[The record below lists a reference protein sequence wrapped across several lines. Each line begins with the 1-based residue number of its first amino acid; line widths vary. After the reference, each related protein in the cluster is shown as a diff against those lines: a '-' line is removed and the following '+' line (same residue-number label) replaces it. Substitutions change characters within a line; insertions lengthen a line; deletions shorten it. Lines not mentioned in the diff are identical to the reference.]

1 MKKFIFTFALIP
13 VLLSVIVW
21 AKDKNDRYLDFPEGY
36 EESFTHYHTMNRAG
50 KELVAKMY
58 ANDKALESLSEN
70 NKTGPGSVIVM
81 EVYKPL
87 FNEDGKP
94 LTDDNGIYRTDKLA
108 AIAVM
113 EKRDEWHP
121 DFPENELLGNWGF
134 TIFKTDMT
142 PTHKDNSS
150 DNVNC
155 VSCHT
160 PLKDTQDSLFT
171 YSELVE
177 HVRNNTE

>member
-1 MKKFIFTFALIP
+1 MKKIIFTFVSIS
-13 VLLSVIVW
+13 VLLTLIVF
-21 AKDKNDRYLDFPEGY
+21 AMDKKDRYLDFPEGY
-36 EESFTHYHTMNRAG
+36 EQSFTHYHTMNRAG

-58 ANDKALESLSEN
+58 ANDKAVDSLREN
-70 NKTGPGSVIVM
+70 KKTEAGSVIVM

-87 FNEDGKP
+87 YNNDEKP
-94 LTDDNGIYRTDKLA
+94 VTDDNGIYRIDKLA

-113 EKRDEWHP
+113 EKRDSWP
-121 DFPENELLGNWGF
+121 SDFPENELLGSWGF

-142 PTHKDNSS
+142 PTHKDNSN

-160 PLKDTQDSLFT
+160 PLRDTQDSLFT
-171 YSELVE
+171 YNELVE
-177 HVRNNTE
+177 YVRQNME